1 MKFCVLYFCFCSY
14 TLGIWSEKS
23 SLYQCNGLTPLH
35 FLAATSLSLDLKLG
49 LSWVNF
55 SIWWQIR
62 IQFHSFAYVH
72 PVFPALFVEEVI
84 FTPLYDLSTVVNVW
98 LDVWGLTSGLSPVA
112 VPVHLCIDFLAAP
125 HCFNYCSFVVCF
137 EVRYYDASCLT
148 FLFRLALA
156 ILGSFVILFYYI
168 ILTILEQGILF
179 DFFNVPDDFF
189 HQCLIIF
196 IMEIIFCVYG

>member
-1 MKFCVLYFCFCSY
+1 MVTDKNLISFFRICTSSFPSTICWRGYLYS
-14 TLGIWSEKS
+14 TVWSEHCC
-23 SLYQCNGLTPLH
+23 QR
-35 FLAATSLSLDLKLG
+35 LARCMRI
-49 LSWVNF
+49 NF
-55 SIWWQIR
+55 WIISCCCPCASVYW
-62 IQFHSFAYVH
+62 FF
-72 PVFPALFVEEVI
+72 
-84 FTPLYDLSTVVNVW
+84 
-98 LDVWGLTSGLSPVA
+98 
-112 VPVHLCIDFLAAP
+112 AAP